1 MSVMTTVRY
10 RETLHLTL
18 LCLRRTSSNVRRL
31 FEALQYFKDHC
42 QLIIVN
48 ISKQKELDADPG
60 AIQPIDFNE
69 MLDTN

>member
-10 RETLHLTL
+10 RETLHRTL
-18 LCLRRTSSNVRRL
+18 LFLRWTLSDVRHL
-31 FEALQYFKDHC
+31 FEALQYFKDHY

-48 ISKQKELDADPG
+48 LSKQKELDADAG